1 MRGLGD
7 FLIRLGVWLGGRT
20 PKSESEA
27 DRILLRTSVEALVT
41 SHQWL
46 HDELAERK
54 AEIAALKANSNSSD
68 TLLG

>member
-7 FLIRLGVWLGGRT
+7 FLIRVGQWLGGRVR
-20 PKSESEA
+20 SESEA
-27 DRILLRTSVEALVT
+27 DRILLRTSVEALVV

-46 HDELAERK
+46 HAELAERK